1 MSNELSNEL
10 IRRSAVDRAMRNE
23 VIESGDMTHWN
34 DEIDKQ
40 NTEYLEKIVDEDGWP
55 TISKVGDEASQ
66 AAWLLVQHADHKP
79 DFQAK
84 CLELLKTLPDTEVRA
99 ANIAYLEDR
108 VRVAQGRPQLYG
120 TQFYKEG
127 DKFAPRQIEDEGRL
141 EERRAA
147 MGLETFEANQQRILE
162 QYGNLG

>member
-1 MSNELSNEL
+1 MSNELSREL
-10 IRRSAVDRAMRNE
+10 LRRSAIDQEMRNK
-23 VIESGDMTHWN
+23 VIGSGDMSLWD
-34 DEIDKQ
+34 DELDKQ
-40 NTEYLEKIVDEDGWP
+40 NTDYLEKIVNEDCWP

-79 DFQAK
+79 EFQAE
-84 CLELLKTLPDTEVRA
+84 CLELLKTLPDTEVRP
-99 ANIAYLEDR
+99 ANVAYLEDR

-127 DKFAPRQIEDEGRL
+127 DKFGPRPIEDEGRL

-147 MGLETFEANQQRILE
+147 MGLETFEANQQQILE
-162 QYGNLG
+162 QYGNLD